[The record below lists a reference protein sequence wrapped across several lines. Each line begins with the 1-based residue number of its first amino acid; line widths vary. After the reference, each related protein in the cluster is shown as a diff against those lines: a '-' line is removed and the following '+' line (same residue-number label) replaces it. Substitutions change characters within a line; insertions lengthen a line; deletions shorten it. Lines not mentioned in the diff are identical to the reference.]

1 MKLADPALLAA
12 ALLTLAACSADT
24 KNYPSLARR
33 AVERSAGAAQ
43 PAPPPSPAPQLPNID
58 QLATMAASIA
68 RATEAHVRF
77 DEARPRVQQRVAAGS
92 GSAPGSEPWAVASV
106 ALAELES
113 ARSAAMIALA
123 DLDQLYAEARVEGA
137 DTAAIVTA
145 RDEVMGL
152 IGEEDKVLAELRGK
166 LGG

>member
-1 MKLADPALLAA
+1 MAA
-12 ALLTLAACSADT
+12 A
-24 KNYPSLARR
+24 
-33 AVERSAGAAQ
+33 
-43 PAPPPSPAPQLPNID
+43 
-58 QLATMAASIA
+58 IA

-77 DEARPRVQQRVAAGS
+77 GEVRPRAQQRVAAGS
-92 GSAPGSEPWAVASV
+92 GAAPGSEPWAIASV

-123 DLDQLYAEARVEGA
+123 DLDQIYAAARVAGG
-137 DTAAIVTA
+137 DTAAIVSA

-152 IGEEDKVLAELRGK
+152 IGEEDRVLAELRGK